1 MTAYGGSVF
10 VNEDED
16 FLYLMLW
23 TRLMDSNHA
32 SILSWSYKFRL
43 FLRPLH
49 VLCQVEFS
57 KMRAT
62 CWPAILEICD
72 TKQNPQ
78 TRIL

>member
-23 TRLMDSNHA
+23 TRLIA

-43 FLRPLH
+43 FLRPFH
-49 VLCQVEFS
+49 VLRQVEFS

>member
-1 MTAYGGSVF
+1 
-10 VNEDED
+10 
-16 FLYLMLW
+16 
-23 TRLMDSNHA
+23 MDSNHA

-43 FLRPLH
+43 FLRLLH

-62 CWPAILEICD
+62 CRPAILEICD